1 MINHT
6 MVLTING
13 TRRSEKAGGLDDGEV
28 STFENKPGE
37 YRDDLNTV
45 EDLIENI
52 NHSAY
57 MRGEWISSMKL
68 DGRDI
73 VEGHAVKILQDNM
86 LNIGESAIELSQAG
100 MFAAA
105 DLEDLISFLQSIKAK
120 HFDGNLEDDHD

>member
-13 TRRSEKAGGLDDGEV
+13 TRRSEKAGGLDNGEV

-37 YRDDLNTV
+37 YRDDLHTV

-52 NHSAY
+52 NRSAY

-73 VEGHAVKILQDNM
+73 VEEHAVKILQENM

-105 DLEDLISFLQSIKAK
+105 DLEDLITFMQSIKSK
-120 HFDGNLEDDHD
+120 HFDDNQEDGHE

>member
-13 TRRSEKAGGLDDGEV
+13 TRRSEKADGLDDGEV

-37 YRDDLNTV
+37 YRDDLQTV

-52 NHSAY
+52 NDSAY

-73 VEGHAVKILQDNM
+73 VEEHALKILQKNM
-86 LNIGESAIELSQAG
+86 LNIGESAIELSQVG
-100 MFAAA
+100 MFSAA
-105 DLEDLISFLQSIKAK
+105 DLEDLITFLESIKVK
-120 HFDGNLEDDHD
+120 YFDDNLEDTDE

>member
-37 YRDDLNTV
+37 YRDDLNTL
-45 EDLIENI
+45 EDLIANI

-73 VEGHAVKILQDNM
+73 VEEHAVKILQENM

-105 DLEDLISFLQSIKAK
+105 DLEDLISFLQSIKSK
-120 HFDGNLEDDHD
+120 HFDDNLEDDHD

>member
-37 YRDDLNTV
+37 YREDLNTV

-52 NHSAY
+52 NYSAY

-73 VEGHAVKILQDNM
+73 VEEHAIKILQENM
-86 LNIGESAIELSQAG
+86 LNIGESAVELSQAG

-105 DLEDLISFLQSIKAK
+105 DLEDLITFLQSIKAK
-120 HFDGNLEDDHD
+120 HFDDNLEDDHE

>member
-37 YRDDLNTV
+37 YREDLNTV
-45 EDLIENI
+45 EDLIGNI

-57 MRGEWISSMKL
+57 MRGEWISSLKL

-73 VEGHAVKILQDNM
+73 VEEHAIKILQENM
-86 LNIGESAIELSQAG
+86 HNIGESAVELSQAG

-105 DLEDLISFLQSIKAK
+105 DLEDLITFLQSIKAK
-120 HFDGNLEDDHD
+120 HFDDNLEDDHE

>member
-28 STFENKPGE
+28 STLENKPGE
-37 YRDDLNTV
+37 YRDDLHTV

-52 NHSAY
+52 NQSAY

-73 VEGHAVKILQDNM
+73 VEEHAVKILQENM

-105 DLEDLISFLQSIKAK
+105 DLEDLITFLQSIKSK
-120 HFDGNLEDDHD
+120 HFDDNVEDDHE

>member
-6 MVLTING
+6 MILTING

-37 YRDDLNTV
+37 YRDDLQTV
-45 EDLIENI
+45 EDLIANI

-73 VEGHAVKILQDNM
+73 VEEHAVKILQENM
-86 LNIGESAIELSQAG
+86 LNIGESAVELSQAG

-105 DLEDLISFLQSIKAK
+105 DLEDLISFLQSIKSK
-120 HFDGNLEDDHD
+120 HFDDTSEDDHD

>member
-13 TRRSEKAGGLDDGEV
+13 TRRSEKSGGLDDGEV

-37 YRDDLNTV
+37 YRDDLQTV
-45 EDLIENI
+45 EDLIEHI
-52 NHSAY
+52 NDSAY

-73 VEGHAVKILQDNM
+73 VEEHALKILQKNM

-100 MFAAA
+100 MFSAA
-105 DLEDLISFLQSIKAK
+105 DLEDLITFLHAIKAK
-120 HFDGNLEDDHD
+120 NFDDNLEETDE

>member
-37 YRDDLNTV
+37 YREDLNTV
-45 EDLIENI
+45 EDLIGNI

-73 VEGHAVKILQDNM
+73 VEEHAIKILQENM
-86 LNIGESAIELSQAG
+86 LNIGESAVELSQAG

-105 DLEDLISFLQSIKAK
+105 DLEDLITFLQSIKAK
-120 HFDGNLEDDHD
+120 HFDDNLEDDHE

>member
-37 YRDDLNTV
+37 YRDDLHTV

-73 VEGHAVKILQDNM
+73 VEEHALKILQENM
-86 LNIGESAIELSQAG
+86 LNIGESAVELSQGG
-100 MFAAA
+100 MFSAA
-105 DLEDLISFLQSIKAK
+105 DLEDLITLLYSIKVK
-120 HFDGNLEDDHD
+120 HFDDNLEDTDE

>member
-37 YRDDLNTV
+37 YRQDLNTV
-45 EDLIENI
+45 EDLIVNI

-73 VEGHAVKILQDNM
+73 VEEHAIKILQENM
-86 LNIGESAIELSQAG
+86 LNIGESAVELSQAG

-105 DLEDLISFLQSIKAK
+105 NLEDLITFLQSIKAK
-120 HFDGNLEDDHD
+120 HFDDNLEDDHE

>member
-13 TRRSEKAGGLDDGEV
+13 TRHSEKAGGLDNGEV

-37 YRDDLNTV
+37 YRDDLHTV

-52 NHSAY
+52 NRSAY

-73 VEGHAVKILQDNM
+73 VEEHAVKILQENM

-105 DLEDLISFLQSIKAK
+105 DLEDLITFLQSIKSK
-120 HFDGNLEDDHD
+120 HFDDNLEDDHE

>member
-28 STFENKPGE
+28 STFETKPGE
-37 YRDDLNTV
+37 YRADLHTV
-45 EDLIENI
+45 EELIENI
-52 NHSAY
+52 SHSAY

-73 VEGHAVKILQDNM
+73 VEEHARKILQENM
-86 LNIGESAIELSQAG
+86 LNISESAIELSHAG
-100 MFAAA
+100 MFTAA
-105 DLEDLISFLQSIKAK
+105 DFEDLIAFLESIKAK
-120 HFDGNLEDDHD
+120 HFDDNLEHPDR

>member
-37 YRDDLNTV
+37 YRDDLHTV

-52 NHSAY
+52 NQSAY

-73 VEGHAVKILQDNM
+73 VEEHAVKILQENL

-105 DLEDLISFLQSIKAK
+105 DLEDLITFMQSIKSK
-120 HFDGNLEDDHD
+120 HFDDNQEDDHE

>member
-57 MRGEWISSMKL
+57 VRGEWISSMKL

-73 VEGHAVKILQDNM
+73 VEEHAVRILQENM

-105 DLEDLISFLQSIKAK
+105 DLEDLISFLQSIKTK

>member
-1 MINHT
+1 MIHHT
-6 MVLTING
+6 MVITING

-37 YRDDLNTV
+37 YRDDLHTV
-45 EDLIENI
+45 EDLIENT

-57 MRGEWISSMKL
+57 LRGEWISSMKL
-68 DGRDI
+68 DGRDV
-73 VEGHAVKILQDNM
+73 VEEHAVKILQENM

-105 DLEDLISFLQSIKAK
+105 DLEDLISFLQSIKSK
-120 HFDGNLEDDHD
+120 HFDDNLE

>member
-6 MVLTING
+6 MILTING

-37 YRDDLNTV
+37 YRDDLHTV

-52 NHSAY
+52 NQSAY

-73 VEGHAVKILQDNM
+73 VEEHAVKILQENM

-105 DLEDLISFLQSIKAK
+105 DLEDLITFMQSIKSK
-120 HFDGNLEDDHD
+120 HFDDNQEDHHE

>member
-37 YRDDLNTV
+37 YRDDLHTV
-45 EDLIENI
+45 EDLIGNI
-52 NHSAY
+52 NQSAY

-73 VEGHAVKILQDNM
+73 VEEHAVKILQENM

-105 DLEDLISFLQSIKAK
+105 DLEDLITFMQSIKSK
-120 HFDGNLEDDHD
+120 HFDDNQEDDYE

>member
-37 YRDDLNTV
+37 YRHDLQTV

-52 NHSAY
+52 NHSAH

-73 VEGHAVKILQDNM
+73 VEEHALKILQENM
-86 LNIGESAIELSQAG
+86 LNIGESAVELSQAG
-100 MFAAA
+100 MFTAA
-105 DLEDLISFLQSIKAK
+105 DLEDLITFLLSIKAK
-120 HFDGNLEDDHD
+120 HFNENFEDTDE

>member
-37 YRDDLNTV
+37 YRQDLNTV

-73 VEGHAVKILQDNM
+73 VEEHAIKILQENM
-86 LNIGESAIELSQAG
+86 FNIGESAVELSQAG
-100 MFAAA
+100 MFSAA
-105 DLEDLISFLQSIKAK
+105 DLEDLITFLQSIKAK
-120 HFDGNLEDDHD
+120 HFNENFEDTDE

>member
-37 YRDDLNTV
+37 YRDDLNTL
-45 EDLIENI
+45 EDLIANI

-73 VEGHAVKILQDNM
+73 VEEHAVKILQENM
-86 LNIGESAIELSQAG
+86 INIGESAIELSQAG

-105 DLEDLISFLQSIKAK
+105 DLEDLISFLQSIKSK
-120 HFDGNLEDDHD
+120 HFDDNLEDDHD

>member
-73 VEGHAVKILQDNM
+73 VEEHAVKILQQNM
-86 LNIGESAIELSQAG
+86 LNIGEAAIELSQAG

-105 DLEDLISFLQSIKAK
+105 DLEDLISFLLSIKAK
-120 HFDGNLEDDHD
+120 HFDDTPEDDRD

>member
-28 STFENKPGE
+28 STFENKPRE

-73 VEGHAVKILQDNM
+73 VEEHAVKILQQNL
-86 LNIGESAIELSQAG
+86 LNIGEAAIELSQAG

-105 DLEDLISFLQSIKAK
+105 DLEDLISFLLSIKAK
-120 HFDGNLEDDHD
+120 HFDDTPEDDSD

>member
-6 MVLTING
+6 IVLTING

-37 YRDDLNTV
+37 YRDDLQTV

-52 NHSAY
+52 NDSAY

-73 VEGHAVKILQDNM
+73 VEEHALKILQKNM
-86 LNIGESAIELSQAG
+86 LNIGESAIELSQVG
-100 MFAAA
+100 MFSAA
-105 DLEDLISFLQSIKAK
+105 DLEDLITFLQSIKGK
-120 HFDGNLEDDHD
+120 YFDDNLEDTDE

>member
-28 STFENKPGE
+28 STFENKPCE
-37 YRDDLNTV
+37 YRDDLHTI

-52 NHSAY
+52 NRSAY
-57 MRGEWISSMKL
+57 MRGEWISSMQL

-73 VEGHAVKILQDNM
+73 VEEHAVKVLQENM
-86 LNIGESAIELSQAG
+86 LNIGESAIQLSQAG

-105 DLEDLISFLQSIKAK
+105 DLEDLITFLQSIKAK
-120 HFDGNLEDDHD
+120 HFDDNLEDDHD